1 MQALREDEV
10 VNKLV
15 YSAVGVAY
23 KEKDEEILPRLLPED
38 LDTLEYR
45 LINLIYKLARDTTR
59 RSASWRHVTRST
71 FPLHAATLYA
81 NGTSPTAGRR
91 SL

>member
-45 LINLIYKLARDTTR
+45 LINLIYKLARDTHP
-59 RSASWRHVTRST
+59 S
-71 FPLHAATLYA
+71 
-81 NGTSPTAGRR
+81 
-91 SL
+91 